1 MNIRIEMEGY
11 ILATFYF
18 LLICEANM
26 EIRELGIINF
36 AYPDQVIDIDATNT
50 HSILSFHD

>member
-1 MNIRIEMEGY
+1 MEAY
-11 ILATFYF
+11 IFATFYF
-18 LLICEANM
+18 LLICDVKM
-26 EIRELGIINF
+26 EIRELGIISF